1 MSGIMERGVFD
12 RGRKSSKKE
21 EEEEERRFQA
31 QLKEAMEKS
40 LQEETSEPYV
50 EDRPQM
56 DQTIDQ
62 AKERFMGEVGNAS
75 TGNVFQALN
84 ESTGD
89 GGGGG
94 NFKGDEEKE
103 DWVVG
108 ATESVKASSGASS
121 NGSTAYNI
129 LKHMHVF
136 KVYWQEYPNSISG
149 GAYKA
154 DVYDKDDQTMTSVRL
169 APVVKRSKN
178 WRRKDG
184 PLTEKEH

>member
-89 GGGGG
+89 GGGGL
-94 NFKGDEEKE
+94 
-103 DWVVG
+103 
-108 ATESVKASSGASS
+108 SL
-121 NGSTAYNI
+121 I
-129 LKHMHVF
+129 H
-136 KVYWQEYPNSISG
+136 I
-149 GAYKA
+149 
-154 DVYDKDDQTMTSVRL
+154 
-169 APVVKRSKN
+169 
-178 WRRKDG
+178 
-184 PLTEKEH
+184 